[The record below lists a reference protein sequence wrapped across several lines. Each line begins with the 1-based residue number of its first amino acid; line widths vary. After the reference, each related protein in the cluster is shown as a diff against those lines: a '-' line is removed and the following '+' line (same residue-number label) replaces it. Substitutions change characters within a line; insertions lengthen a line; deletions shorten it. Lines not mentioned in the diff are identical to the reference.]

1 MNFTRCLRTL
11 ALGVAAVLV
20 GVVTGCGGGG
30 GGGGGGS
37 AVLPPSIVLQP
48 IPVSVS
54 AGAPATFTVTA
65 SGDAPLSYQWRRDG
79 VPIAGAT
86 AASYTLAATALGDNG
101 AGFNVNVSNPA
112 GAVSSTAA
120 TLSVTAVAR
129 SWGPAVL
136 LSSGD
141 TLHTPTDPRVAID
154 TAGNAISVWQE
165 AVGLSVRNAVW
176 GSRYRAGSGWG
187 TAATIDDPVGNSAA
201 PQLAM
206 APSGVAMASFVQS
219 TSNNGG
225 GVRMLATRLDGTAWS
240 ARSRLDVVDAAI
252 DADHRLAIATDGAAT
267 VAFNQSD
274 NLTGRR
280 ATAAGSSATGA
291 WALPEVIGA
300 TRSYEPQVALAAN
313 GDAVMAWLVTDTPS
327 TSSLWA
333 SRRLGAAWSAPV
345 RIVNGGKEMAFLR
358 LRADAAGDAIAV
370 WQQRPTLR
378 TEVRATRL
386 SGASGAWSVP
396 VALNDGTLHAQQP
409 ELAMRGTGD
418 TIVVWSEASDIGQ
431 ASGLVMNRYVA
442 SNAAWSGPARV
453 QPIGASAGVSPS
465 LAHDGSGNAIAV
477 WLQSAPANPL
487 RLEVWAASFDPV
499 AARWAT
505 PTKLM
510 TDPAAYAVGGQ
521 SQTPAIAINAAGDA
535 VVVWFQRTDA
545 PFALGIWARVYR

>member
-1 MNFTRCLRTL
+1 MNITRCLRTL
-11 ALGVAAVLV
+11 AFGVGAVLV

-30 GGGGGGS
+30 GS
-37 AVLPPSIVLQP
+37 AVLPPSIVVQP
-48 IPVSVS
+48 ASVSVP

-65 SGDAPLSYQWRRDG
+65 SGDAPLSYQWKRDG
-79 VPIAGAT
+79 AAIAGAT
-86 AASYTLAATALGDNG
+86 AANYTLAATALGDNG
-101 AGFNVNVSNPA
+101 AGFSVNVSNPA
-112 GAVSSTAA
+112 GALSSTAA

-129 SWGPAVL
+129 SWGAAVL

-141 TLHTPTDPRVAID
+141 TLHTPGDPHVAID

-176 GSRYRAGSGWG
+176 ASRYGAGSGWSA
-187 TAATIDDPVGNSAA
+187 AATIDDPIGNSAA

-206 APSGVAMASFVQS
+206 APGGVAVASFVQS

-225 GVRMLATRLDGTAWS
+225 GVRMLATRFDGTAWA
-240 ARSRLDVVDAAI
+240 ARSRIDVLDASI
-252 DADHRLAIATDGAAT
+252 DADHRLAIAADGAAT

-274 NLTGRR
+274 NVTGRR
-280 ATAAGSSATGA
+280 ATASGSSAAGA
-291 WALPEVIGA
+291 WATPEVIGA

-333 SRRLGAAWSAPV
+333 SRRLGAAWSVPV
-345 RIVNGGKEMAFLR
+345 RIVNGGREMAFLR
-358 LRADAAGDAIAV
+358 LHADAAGDAIAV
-370 WQQRPTLR
+370 WQERPTLR

-386 SGASGAWSVP
+386 AAASGAWSVP
-396 VALNDGTLHAQQP
+396 VALNDGTLQAQQP
-409 ELAMRGTGD
+409 ELAMRVTGD
-418 TIVVWSEASDIGQ
+418 SIVVWSEASDSGQ

-442 SNAAWSGPARV
+442 SDAAWSGPARV
-453 QPIGASAGVSPS
+453 QPTGASAGVSPS
-465 LAHDGSGNAIAV
+465 LALDGSGNAIAV
-477 WLQSAPANPL
+477 WLQGASANPL
-487 RLEVWAASFDPV
+487 RLEVWAANFDPV
-499 AARWAT
+499 AGLWAT

>member
-1 MNFTRCLRTL
+1 M
-11 ALGVAAVLV
+11 
-20 GVVTGCGGGG
+20 
-30 GGGGGGS
+30 
-37 AVLPPSIVLQP
+37 LPPSIVVQP
-48 IPVSVS
+48 APVSVP

-65 SGDAPLSYQWRRDG
+65 SGDAPLGYQWRRDG
-79 VPIAGAT
+79 VAVAGAT

-101 AGFNVNVSNPA
+101 AGFSVDVSNAA
-112 GAVSSTAA
+112 GVLSSTAA
-120 TLSVTAVAR
+120 TLNVTAVAR

-141 TLHTPTDPRVAID
+141 TLHTPGDPRVAID
-154 TAGNAISVWQE
+154 ATGNAISVWQE

-176 GSRYRAGSGWG
+176 ASRYQAGSGWS
-187 TAATIDDPVGNSAA
+187 APATIDDPVGNSAA

-206 APSGVAMASFVQS
+206 APGGVAVASFVQS

-225 GVRMLATRLDGTAWS
+225 GVRMLATRFDGTAW
-240 ARSRLDVVDAAI
+240 AGRSRVDVLDAVI
-252 DADHRLAIATDGAAT
+252 DADHRLAIAADGAAT

-274 NLTGRR
+274 NVAGRR
-280 ATAAGSSATGA
+280 ATASGSSAAGA
-291 WALPEVIGA
+291 WAVPEVIGA

-333 SRRLGAAWSAPV
+333 SRRLGATWTVPV
-345 RIVNGGKEMAFLR
+345 RVVDGGREMAFLR
-358 LRADAAGDAIAV
+358 LRADAAGDAMAV
-370 WQQRPTLR
+370 WQERPGLR

-386 SGASGAWSVP
+386 AAASDAWSAP
-396 VALNDGTLHAQQP
+396 VALNDGTLQAQHP
-409 ELAMRGTGD
+409 ELAMRGTGNS
-418 TIVVWSEASDIGQ
+418 IVVWSETSDSGQ
-431 ASGLVMNRYVA
+431 ATGLVMNRYVA
-442 SNAAWSGPARV
+442 SDAAWSGPARV
-453 QPIGASAGVSPS
+453 QPIGASAGVSLS
-465 LAHDGSGNAIAV
+465 LALDGRGNAIAV
-477 WLQSAPANPL
+477 WLQGASANPL
-487 RLEVWAASFDPV
+487 RLEVWAANFDPV

-545 PFALGIWARVYR
+545 PFALGIWARVFR